1 MKIVVNNRAEIW
13 QAPPQL
19 QMEMKAELTVSN
31 PLYIEA
37 VRFNRWTGNI
47 PKRLKFYSELDG
59 AILVP
64 RGYAPTAIKKIEA
77 MGVSYEITDD
87 TRVCPEVA
95 FDASC
100 IGAREYQA
108 CAIDTLCASRFGV
121 LTAPTG
127 SGKTV
132 MALALIAK
140 RKQPALIIVHTKEL
154 LNQWRNRAHEFLGV
168 PKKNIGVIGD
178 GSFKI
183 GDRLTVALVQSL
195 YKRAAEIK
203 HNFGHLIVDECHRA
217 PSRTF
222 TDAVTEF
229 DCRFVLGLSATPYR
243 RDKLSE
249 LIFWFLG
256 PLRHAVPEGALIDAG
271 QVMDANVIIRQTGFS
286 SGADLTTQ
294 YSEVITD
301 MTENAPRNDM
311 IAHDVKRA
319 SDTSAGVALVLT
331 DRVPHCA
338 LLRESILRYVK
349 RPETVAIL
357 TGKTKKK
364 ERESIV
370 ELLDTRQIKIL
381 IATGQLIGEGF
392 DCKWLANL
400 FLCTPIKFEGR
411 LVQYLGRVLRPA
423 EGKSHAVI
431 YDYVDEQLWLAAR
444 ERLSVYQK

>member
-13 QAPPQL
+13 EAPPQL
-19 QMEMKAELTVSN
+19 LAEMKAELTVAN

-47 PKRLKFYSELDG
+47 PKRLKFYSDRDG
-59 AILVP
+59 AIVVP
-64 RGYAPTAIKKIEA
+64 RGYVPVAIKKIEA
-77 MGVSYEITDD
+77 SGTRYEISDE
-87 TRVCPEVA
+87 TRVGPEVE
-95 FDASC
+95 FDASR
-100 IGAREYQA
+100 IGPREYQV
-108 CAIDTLCASRFGV
+108 CAIDALCTSRFGV

-140 RKQPALIIVHTKEL
+140 RKQPALVIVHTKEL
-154 LNQWRNRAHEFLGV
+154 LNQWRDRAVSFLNI
-168 PKKNIGVIGD
+168 PKKEVGIIGNGK
-178 GSFKI
+178 FKI

-301 MTENAPRNDM
+301 MTENAARNDL
-311 IAHDVKRA
+311 IARDVKRA
-319 SDTSAGVALVLT
+319 SVTSTGVALVLT
-331 DRVPHCA
+331 DRVPHCD

-349 RPETVAIL
+349 RPEIVAIL

-364 ERESIV
+364 EREAIV
-370 ELLDTRQIKIL
+370 ELLDARQIKIL

-392 DCKWLANL
+392 DCKWLSNL